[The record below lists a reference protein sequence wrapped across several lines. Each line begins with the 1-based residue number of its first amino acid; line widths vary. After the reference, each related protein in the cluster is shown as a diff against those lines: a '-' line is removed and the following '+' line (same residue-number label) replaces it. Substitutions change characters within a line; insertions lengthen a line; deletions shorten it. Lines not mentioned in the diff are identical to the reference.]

1 MNAYMQFLKV
11 FTKDFH
17 LLVPFFSASLRS
29 RSNICSNARSLTNF
43 DRFINLL
50 QSVLL
55 LHVRNVEVGVRIVHD
70 VLVLVRRLSE
80 TVVEDVLTER

>member
-1 MNAYMQFLKV
+1 MKAYKQFLKV

-43 DRFINLL
+43 DKVILHSLANHGSDHLL
-50 QSVLL
+50 SIDILR
-55 LHVRNVEVGVRIVHD
+55 VRTKVIVID
-70 VLVLVRRLSE
+70 E
-80 TVVEDVLTER
+80 E